1 MNSKEGSIVINQ
13 GSTCFC
19 HIVMKVVNQVK
30 GINGG
35 NLVEIKTFH
44 KAQLGWTQLGSEQ

>member
-1 MNSKEGSIVINQ
+1 
-13 GSTCFC
+13 
-19 HIVMKVVNQVK
+19 MKVVNQVK

-44 KAQLGWTQLGSEQ
+44 KAQLGWTQLGSEQVQLARPKPLGQLLTCE